1 MRFLT
6 YGKLSAEPYI
16 IKSVPF
22 GHIYGLIIY
31 MNNLETFLGV
41 HQGALIYY
49 FISLSEEVLC
59 LQQNERHLRAYFG
72 MLITQ
77 L

>member
-16 IKSVPF
+16 IKPVTF
-22 GHIYGLIIY
+22 GHIHGLIIY
-31 MNNLETFLGV
+31 INNLETFLGV
-41 HQGALIYY
+41 YQGALIYY
-49 FISLSEEVLC
+49 FISLSKKDLC
-59 LQQNERHLRAYFG
+59 LRQNERHLRAYFG
-72 MLITQ
+72 TLMTQ